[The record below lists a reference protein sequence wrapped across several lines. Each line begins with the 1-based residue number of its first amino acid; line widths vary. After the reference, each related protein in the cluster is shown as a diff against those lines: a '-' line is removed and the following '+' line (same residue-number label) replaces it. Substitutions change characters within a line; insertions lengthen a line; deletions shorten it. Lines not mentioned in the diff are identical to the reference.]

1 MESSR
6 QARFESLLEPVH
18 EAATRFCL
26 RLCTTRQDA
35 EDLYHDALLAAWHGL
50 PGLKDEARFKPWLFR
65 IIVNT
70 FRNRAR
76 RQRWR
81 RWLERDG
88 RAVDDAQTEPAE
100 AVTVDPRGSLDA
112 RRWVKRALEVLS
124 ADERSFVVLFELEQ
138 YTTAEIAQVW
148 NLPEG
153 TVRSR
158 LSRARVKMRKAI
170 EPHLAP
176 GTPVIAS
183 QREVEYGLQPNQTAT
198 E

>member
-26 RLCTTRQDA
+26 RLCTTRPDA

-50 PGLKDEARFKPWLFR
+50 PGLKDEARFKPWVFR

-70 FRNRAR
+70 FRNQAR

-81 RWLERDG
+81 QWLGWDG
-88 RAVDDAQTEPAE
+88 RAADDARAEPAE

-112 RRWVKRALEVLS
+112 RRWVKRALGALS
-124 ADERSFVVLFELEQ
+124 ADERSLVVLFELEQ

-153 TVRSR
+153 TIRSR
-158 LSRARVKMRKAI
+158 LSRARAKMRKAI
-170 EPHLAP
+170 ESHLPA
-176 GTPVIAS
+176 GKAAIVN
-183 QREVEYGLQPNQTAT
+183 RGEVEYGLQPNQTAT